1 MQVLYKHTQIA
12 WPIIIPAD
20 LGALVCL
27 YLVFAKDMMPAA
39 IGFFILVLATYLFY
53 AMTVVGTGET
63 IQVKFGIGLIRR
75 TFIIK
80 DIETVEPFRTS
91 FWHGWGIHYS
101 PDGMVFNISCYDAIR
116 LTMTGGKRYII
127 GTDDRDR
134 LMRYIEAN
142 RRARP
147 ASQSN

>member
-1 MQVLYKHTQIA
+1 V
-12 WPIIIPAD
+12 
-20 LGALVCL
+20 
-27 YLVFAKDMMPAA
+27 
-39 IGFFILVLATYLFY
+39 TYLFY
-53 AMTVVGTGET
+53 SLALIGTHET
-63 IQVKFGIGLIRR
+63 LQIRFGIGLIRKTLR
-75 TFIIK
+75 LE

-101 PDGMVFNISCYDAIR
+101 PDGMVFNISGYDAVR
-116 LTMTGGKRYII
+116 LTMSDRKRYII

-147 ASQSN
+147 ES

>member
-27 YLVFAKDMMPAA
+27 YLVFFEDIPAAA
-39 IGFFILVLATYLFY
+39 IGFFVLVLVTYLFY
-53 AMTVVGTGET
+53 ALTIIGTDET
-63 IQVKFGIGLIRR
+63 IQVRYGIGLIRK
-75 TFIIK
+75 TFIIR
-80 DIETVEPFRTS
+80 DIHTVEPFRTS

-101 PDGMVFNISCYDAIR
+101 PDGIVFNISGFEAIR
-116 LTMTGGKRYII
+116 LTMADGKRYII

-142 RRARP
+142 RRAR
-147 ASQSN
+147 AV

>member
-1 MQVLYKHTQIA
+1 VQILYKHTQIA

-27 YLVFAKDMMPAA
+27 YLVFAEDMTVAA
-39 IGFFILVLATYLFY
+39 IGFFVLVLLTYLFY
-53 AMTVVGTGET
+53 ALTVVGTGET
-63 IQVKFGIGLIRR
+63 IQVRFGIGLIRK
-75 TFIIK
+75 TFHIR
-80 DIETVEPFRTS
+80 DIHTVEPFRTS

-101 PDGMVFNISCYDAIR
+101 PDGTVFNISGFDAIR
-116 LTMTGGKRYII
+116 LTMADGKRYII

-147 ASQSN
+147 D

>member
-1 MQVLYKHTQIA
+1 MQILYKHMQIA

-27 YLVFAKDMMPAA
+27 YLVFTQDLRPAA
-39 IGFFILVLATYLFY
+39 IAFFILILATYLFY
-53 AMTVVGTGET
+53 ALTIIGTDET
-63 IQVKFGIGLIRR
+63 IQVRFGIGLIRR

-80 DIETVEPFRTS
+80 DIETVEPSRTS
-91 FWHGWGIHYS
+91 FWHGWGIHFS
-101 PDGMVFNISCYDAIR
+101 PDGTVFNISGYDAVR
-116 LTMTGGKRYII
+116 FTMRDGKRYII

-134 LMRYIEAN
+134 FMRYIEAN

-147 ASQSN
+147 AS